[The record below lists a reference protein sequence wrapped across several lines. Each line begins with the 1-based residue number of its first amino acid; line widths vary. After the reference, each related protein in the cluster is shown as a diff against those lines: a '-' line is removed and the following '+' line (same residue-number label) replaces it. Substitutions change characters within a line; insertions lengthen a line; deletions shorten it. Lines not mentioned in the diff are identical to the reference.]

1 MALQWKN
8 GASWESIPAAA
19 LYSTWAG
26 TYHVEYPPPQAV
38 GIDGTQAAQ
47 TGKPR
52 IVIKAPWMTDTGF
65 DFWRD
70 RFGSSTAE
78 TAAISIEAWEPRTGA
93 NVKWAGVM
101 RRPTYESIGVGS
113 TTSNTI
119 YRNVTIE
126 IWECA
131 TTT

>member
-8 GASWESIPAAA
+8 GATWEDIPEAA

-26 TYHVEYPPPQAV
+26 TYHIEYPPPQSVA
-38 GIDGTQAAQ
+38 IDGSQAGQ

-52 IVIKAPWMTDTGF
+52 IVIKAPWLTDSGF

-70 RFGSSTAE
+70 RFSSATAE
-78 TAAISIEAWEPRTGA
+78 TAAISIEAWDPRSGA
-93 NVKWAGVM
+93 KSSMPGSCNVPPMTLSA
-101 RRPTYESIGVGS
+101 SAS
-113 TTSNTI
+113 TTTNTI
-119 YRNVTIE
+119 YRNVSIE

>member
-1 MALQWKN
+1 MALQYKN
-8 GASWESIPAAA
+8 GSTWTDIPEAA
-19 LYSTWAG
+19 LASTWAG
-26 TYHVEYPPPQAV
+26 TYHLEYPPPQAV

-52 IVIKAPWMTDTGF
+52 IVIVAPWMTDSGF

-70 RFGSSTAE
+70 LFSSATAE
-78 TAAISIEAWEPRTGA
+78 TAALSIEVWDPRSGA
-93 NVKWAGVM
+93 EVKYAGTLQ
-101 RRPTYESIGVGS
+101 RPQYDSIGVGS
-113 TTSNTI
+113 SSSNTI
-119 YRNVTIE
+119 YRNVRIE

>member
-8 GASWESIPAAA
+8 GGSWEDIPAAA

-26 TYHVEYPPPQAV
+26 TYHVEYPPPQDV
-38 GIDGTQAAQ
+38 GIDGTIAAQ

-52 IVIKAPWMTDTGF
+52 IVIKAPWLSDAGF

-70 RFGSSTAE
+70 RFGSAAAE
-78 TAAISIEAWEPRTGA
+78 TAALSIEAFEPRTGSK
-93 NVKWAGVM
+93 VKWAGVL

-113 TTSNTI
+113 TTTNTI
-119 YRNVTIE
+119 YRGVVIE

-131 TTT
+131 TTA